1 MSATCQFEVGQLV
14 RVTRVHH
21 PVFNREIGSLK
32 AITRINGNMAWVRP
46 CALYPRKTRKGIVYQ
61 RANWESLYSLDQ
73 LELALDIG
81 QEKMEQSSCN
91 LAITS

>member
-1 MSATCQFEVGQLV
+1 VSAACQLEVRQLV
-14 RVTRVHH
+14 RGARAHH
-21 PVFNREIGSLK
+21 QVFNREIG
-32 AITRINGNMAWVRP
+32 RN
-46 CALYPRKTRKGIVYQ
+46 GIVYR